1 MRPDL
6 IIFDC
11 DGVLVDSEKVASEVI
26 AKELTGLG
34 WHMTPA
40 ESYKQFL
47 GMNITDMQPMIEAH
61 LGHHLPPDWPKQLA
75 AIMIAAMKTKT
86 VLIPGADEV
95 LKKVTEMGFDWRIA
109 SNSSDAEMAVK
120 FACTGLT
127 DIVKGRYISAGS
139 VIEKGGKPKPA
150 PDVYLQAARDAGVMP
165 QNCLVVEDSPLGA
178 RAAVA
183 AGMVCYGLNP
193 HGDDAALKAEGA
205 KGVFRRLDEIYGVIA

>member
-11 DGVLVDSEKVASEVI
+11 DGVLVDSEAVANQVI
-26 AKELTGLG
+26 ARDLTALG
-34 WHMTPA
+34 WKMTPS
-40 ESYKQFL
+40 ESVQNFL

-61 LGHHLPPDWPKQLA
+61 LGHALPNEWPKQLA
-75 AIMIAAMKTKT
+75 ASMIEEMKTKT
-86 VLIPGADEV
+86 TLMPSAADV
-95 LKKVTEMGFDWRIA
+95 LKKLTEMGFNWRIA
-109 SNSSDAEMAVK
+109 SNSSDAEMEVK

-127 DIVKGRYISAGS
+127 DLVKGRYISAGR
-139 VIEKGGKPKPA
+139 VIAKGGKAKPA
-150 PDVYLQAARDAGVMP
+150 PDIYLQAAQEAGVIP
-165 QNCLVVEDSPLGA
+165 QNCIVVEDSPLGV

-205 KGVFRRLDEIYGVIA
+205 RRIFHRLDEIYGVIA